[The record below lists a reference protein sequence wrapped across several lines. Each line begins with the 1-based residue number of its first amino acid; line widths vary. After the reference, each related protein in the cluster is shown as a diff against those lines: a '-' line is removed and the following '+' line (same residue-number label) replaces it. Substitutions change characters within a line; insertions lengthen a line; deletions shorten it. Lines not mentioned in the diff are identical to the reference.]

1 MIRASEVDNQQ
12 KIANAATLFL
22 AYVKGQERPFRQLAD
37 YLFMLQSNGWNR
49 TEVEA
54 VQSQIVHEMTKATF
68 KN

>member
-1 MIRASEVDNQQ
+1 MHNQQ
-12 KIANAATLFL
+12 KVANAATLFL

-37 YLFMLQSNGWNR
+37 YLFMLQSNGWSP

-54 VQSQIVHEMTKATF
+54 IQRAIVHEMTKPTF